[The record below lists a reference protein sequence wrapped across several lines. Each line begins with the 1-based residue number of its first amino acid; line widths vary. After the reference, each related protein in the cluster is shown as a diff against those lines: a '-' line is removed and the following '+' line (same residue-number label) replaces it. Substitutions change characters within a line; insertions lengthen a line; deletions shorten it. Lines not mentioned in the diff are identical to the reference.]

1 MYESNKA
8 AENENGAVAAVRTA
22 AQAVSR
28 LPLRDSIE
36 HAVQNYVSSGRND
49 GSLYEEVL
57 STMEHPLLDA
67 VMQATRGNQTRA
79 AVLLGI
85 NRGTLRKKLKKYGIN
100 RSNTARC
107 FLPRFFYARISRK
120 GYFRPGSGAG
130 RSAVNYPSCNL

>member
-1 MYESNKA
+1 MRITGMYESNNA
-8 AENENGAVAAVRTA
+8 ADNGAAATVRTA

-36 HAVQNYVSSGRND
+36 NAVQNYVSSGRND

-100 RSNTARC
+100 
-107 FLPRFFYARISRK
+107 
-120 GYFRPGSGAG
+120 
-130 RSAVNYPSCNL
+130 

>member
-1 MYESNKA
+1 MLVNRPSGTMRRWAAGRNTRPEMRIKGMYESNKA

-100 RSNTARC
+100 
-107 FLPRFFYARISRK
+107 
-120 GYFRPGSGAG
+120 
-130 RSAVNYPSCNL
+130 

>member
-1 MYESNKA
+1 VLVNRPSGTMRRWATGRNTRPEMRIKGMYESNKA

-100 RSNTARC
+100 
-107 FLPRFFYARISRK
+107 
-120 GYFRPGSGAG
+120 
-130 RSAVNYPSCNL
+130 

>member
-1 MYESNKA
+1 MRRWATGRNTRPEMRIKGMYESNKA

-36 HAVQNYVSSGRND
+36 NAVQNYVSSGRND

-100 RSNTARC
+100 
-107 FLPRFFYARISRK
+107 
-120 GYFRPGSGAG
+120 
-130 RSAVNYPSCNL
+130 